1 MNIQSYI
8 NGFLTGVVI
17 GVLFAPRSGL
27 ETRRRIAKGY
37 EELKESVKQGYDVTR
52 HEVSDELQELTED
65 EKEMVRERA
74 LDIKNDIQTSTT

>member
-8 NGFLTGVVI
+8 NGLLTGVVI
-17 GVLFAPRSGL
+17 GVLFAPRSGV

-37 EELKESVKQGYDVTR
+37 EELKDSVKQGYEVTR
-52 HEVSDELQELTED
+52 HDLSYELEELTED

-74 LDIKNDIQTSTT
+74 LDIKTDIQTSAT

>member
-17 GVLFAPRSGL
+17 GVLFAPRSGV

-37 EELKESVKQGYDVTR
+37 EELKDSVKQGYDVTR
-52 HEVSDELQELTED
+52 HELSNELQELTED
-65 EKEMVRERA
+65 AKEIVKERT